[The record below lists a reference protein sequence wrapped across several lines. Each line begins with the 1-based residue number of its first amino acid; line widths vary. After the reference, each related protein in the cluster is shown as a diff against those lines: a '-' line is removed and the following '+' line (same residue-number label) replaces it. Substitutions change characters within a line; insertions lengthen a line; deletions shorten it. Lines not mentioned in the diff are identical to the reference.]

1 MIFQFRLETSL
12 RISKQM
18 MEAAQGVLAEAI
30 RELQKLSEKKSI
42 VNNQYIEV
50 IERQKKACL
59 REPHQLN
66 DWQRFSSRQK
76 KQLDELE
83 TLEKEQEITVAKQRE
98 EVIRLRVEHEKYNKL
113 KEKQYQAFL
122 REELRKEQKVI
133 DEISQRSAGIKVR
146 EVLS

>member
-1 MIFQFRLETSL
+1 M
-12 RISKQM
+12 
-18 MEAAQGVLAEAI
+18 
-30 RELQKLSEKKSI
+30 
-42 VNNQYIEV
+42 
-50 IERQKKACL
+50 
-59 REPHQLN
+59 
-66 DWQRFSSRQK
+66 
-76 KQLDELE
+76 
-83 TLEKEQEITVAKQRE
+83 EKEQEITVAKQRE